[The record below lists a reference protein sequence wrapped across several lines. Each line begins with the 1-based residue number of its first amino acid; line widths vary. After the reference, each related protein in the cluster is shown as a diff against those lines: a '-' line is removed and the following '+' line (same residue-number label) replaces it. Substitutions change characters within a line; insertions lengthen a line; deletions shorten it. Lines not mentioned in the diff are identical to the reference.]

1 MKMSEEDKEK
11 IKKMRRKHRFLK
23 GFTKEELFE
32 LFLSRCENCFEL
44 CFSDDLVPIMNF
56 IGKVYKCCETCQKTI
71 LDDMFYSKE
80 DYELQYIEDSY
91 YEKL

>member
-1 MKMSEEDKEK
+1 MNLSEEDKEK
-11 IKKMRRKHRFLK
+11 IKKMRKKHRFLK
-23 GFTKEELFE
+23 GFTEEEILE

-44 CFSDDLVPIMNF
+44 CFSDDLSPIMNLV
-56 IGKVYKCCETCQKTI
+56 GEVYKCCEMCTKTV
-71 LDDMFYSKE
+71 LDNISYSKE